1 MRRAL
6 LLLFILSLD
15 PIGVFAQAHPSRPSF
30 DVAAIHPTE
39 PGSDRG
45 IIKPLPG
52 GNGYMVENMT
62 VKMMMSTMFRIP
74 MRQIS
79 GGPDWFGTATFNVEA
94 KSDGTFTHEQ
104 LHTMFKNLLA
114 DRFGLRFHTET
125 KEAPIYALVLDKSGS
140 RMKADGNVSDLN
152 IPIVRE
158 TPARWVGTK
167 VSMEYLCWFIGQQLR
182 FDPRPIVDKTGLTQ
196 VYDFTLEFA
205 PELPPGLTKEDLL
218 PELQNMPTITEAVR
232 QLGLRL
238 EAQKGPMTEYV
249 IDQVQKP
256 TAN

>member
-1 MRRAL
+1 MQPTFLVTVL
-6 LLLFILSLD
+6 LLAT
-15 PIGVFAQAHPSRPSF
+15 IGVPAQTHSSRLTF
-30 DVAAIHPTE
+30 DVAAIHPTQ

-62 VKMMMSTMFRIP
+62 VKMMMSTVYRVP
-74 MRQIS
+74 MRQIT
-79 GGPDWFGTATFNVEA
+79 GGPDWFSTATFSVEA
-94 KSDGTFTHEQ
+94 KSEGTFDLEQ
-104 LHTMFKNLLA
+104 LHTMFQNLLA
-114 DRFGLRFHTET
+114 DRFGLRFHIKT
-125 KEAPIYALVLDKSGS
+125 KEGEIYALVLDKSGPK
-140 RMKADGNVSDLN
+140 MKPDGNVSDLN
-152 IPIVRE
+152 IPIVRQ
-158 TPARWVGTK
+158 TPSKWVGTK
-167 VSMEYLCWFIGQQLR
+167 VSMQYLCLFITQQLR
-182 FDPRPIVDKTGLTQ
+182 YDPRPIVDKTGLNQ

-238 EAQKGPMTEYV
+238 EPQKGPMAEYV

-256 TAN
+256 SEN